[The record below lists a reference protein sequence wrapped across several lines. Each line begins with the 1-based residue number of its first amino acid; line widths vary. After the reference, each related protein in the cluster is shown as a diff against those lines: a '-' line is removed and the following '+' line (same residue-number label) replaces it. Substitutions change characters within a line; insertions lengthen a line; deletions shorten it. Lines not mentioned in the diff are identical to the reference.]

1 MSRQLFT
8 SWTEYQAA
16 ADRVLALATRSI
28 RIYDEDLA
36 QLHLESDGR
45 TDRLREFLA
54 AGHPD
59 SLRIALRNSSP
70 LRQRQPLTMSILARF
85 SHIAHAK
92 QTAGQLAH
100 LRDSMVIVD
109 ERHAVIRFDRDQPR
123 SKLLEDDPDEVAPYL
138 RRFNEIWDE
147 GGDAVGPTTL
157 GL

>member
-16 ADRVLALATRSI
+16 VDRVLSLATMSVC
-28 RIYDEDLA
+28 IYDEDLA
-36 QLHLESDGR
+36 QLHLESDRR

-54 AGHPD
+54 AGHRD
-59 SLRIALRNSSP
+59 SLRIALRNSGP
-70 LRQRQPLTMSILARF
+70 LQQRQPLTMSVLTRF
-85 SHIAHAK
+85 SHIAQAK
-92 QTAGQLAH
+92 QTPGQLAH

-109 ERHAVIRFDRDQPR
+109 ERHAVIRFDREQPR

-147 GGDAVGPTTL
+147 GGDAVGPTTI

>member
-16 ADRVLALATRSI
+16 VDRVLSLATRSI
-28 RIYDEDLA
+28 CIYDEDLV

-45 TDRLREFLA
+45 IERLREFLA

-59 SLRIALRNSSP
+59 GLRVALRNSGP
-70 LRQRQPLTMSILARF
+70 LRQRQPKTMATLTHLN
-85 SHIAHAK
+85 HIAQAK
-92 QTAGQLAH
+92 QTPDQLAH

-109 ERHAVIRFDRDQPR
+109 GRYAVIRFDRDQPR

-147 GGDAVGPTTL
+147 GGDTIGPTTL